1 MLGLVGGDILK
12 LITSGMYS
20 SPLAIYREYLQN
32 AADSISSSSQPDKG
46 KVEINLSL
54 SERCVTIRDYG
65 PGLSHAQA
73 KSRLIPISQSGKRRQ
88 HDRGFRG
95 IGRLSGLAF
104 GNTVKF
110 LTRHND
116 KIPVIQITWN
126 GDVLRNG
133 ADNQRSVDEII
144 SQCVTV
150 EKIDGDE
157 YPANFFEVQIHGIPR
172 FLASSILNQEVV
184 RQCIRETCPVPFAEN
199 FPYMTQV
206 ADLFEGDRSLLVL
219 DVRLNEDINPVTKLY
234 SDGIS
239 GGGDRFD
246 KFIQFEAIKIPA
258 SDDKECAAAGWIAH
272 SSYLGALRKSLGMG
286 GLRVR
291 VGNIQIGDDTVFNS
305 LFTEDRF
312 NRWCVG
318 EIHILD
324 SRIIPNGRRDYFE
337 SSVHLRNLENHLSAI
352 CRKIEQRCRTASK
365 RRNERKRFSDF
376 MDTLNSTYDIVTSGY
391 LTVRM
396 ARQFTA
402 RKLAEIP
409 GFRNKYT
416 DSSFSIEINK
426 LNDLEKR
433 LINFQIEQGKE
444 SLAGISPR
452 ELPTYRKIFA
462 ILAETSPSPQRAK
475 QAIETILAYQST

>member
-1 MLGLVGGDILK
+1 
-12 LITSGMYS
+12 
-20 SPLAIYREYLQN
+20 
-32 AADSISSSSQPDKG
+32 
-46 KVEINLSL
+46 
-54 SERCVTIRDYG
+54 
-65 PGLSHAQA
+65 
-73 KSRLIPISQSGKRRQ
+73 
-88 HDRGFRG
+88 
-95 IGRLSGLAF
+95 
-104 GNTVKF
+104 
-110 LTRHND
+110 
-116 KIPVIQITWN
+116 
-126 GDVLRNG
+126 
-133 ADNQRSVDEII
+133 
-144 SQCVTV
+144 
-150 EKIDGDE
+150 
-157 YPANFFEVQIHGIPR
+157 
-172 FLASSILNQEVV
+172 
-184 RQCIRETCPVPFAEN
+184 
-199 FPYMTQV
+199 
-206 ADLFEGDRSLLVL
+206 
-219 DVRLNEDINPVTKLY
+219 
-234 SDGIS
+234 
-239 GGGDRFD
+239 
-246 KFIQFEAIKIPA
+246 
-258 SDDKECAAAGWIAH
+258 
-272 SSYLGALRKSLGMG
+272 MG

-376 MDTLNSTYDIVTSGY
+376 MDTLNSTYDLVTSGY
-391 LTVRM
+391 LTARM
-396 ARQFTA
+396 ARQFSE

-433 LINFQIEQGKE
+433 LTNFQIEQGNG
-444 SLAGISPR
+444 SLAGINSR